1 MAVKMPDQG
10 PQATRPTRTL
20 LHTVAKLHYVS
31 CLPQSEIAR
40 RLGFSTATV
49 SRLIRRAHE
58 EGIVRIEVR
67 DIATT
72 EAIADEL
79 ASRLALRCVVVI
91 ETPSEAGT
99 LAALSTPVGQL
110 LRDAGLHQGSVLAI
124 GWGRTVWEVIQAGLP
139 RCPGVLTVPA
149 SGGMQEPAL
158 HFQVN
163 EFIRLAA
170 EQMGGVP
177 KFIHAP
183 YLPSLASRAAFLADP
198 TIREHVVLWDRLDVA
213 LFGIGLPYPVDLAH
227 GGTASTPVD
236 PILANA
242 AGDVLQHF
250 YDIDGKLIAWEGE
263 QRLIAI
269 SPAQLRQVPLAIGV
283 AVSPEKAPGILG
295 AARAGLIN
303 ALVTD
308 TRSAQATL
316 DLL

>member
-1 MAVKMPDQG
+1 MSDQA
-10 PQATRPTRTL
+10 PQPTRPTRTL
-20 LHTVAKLHYVS
+20 LHTVARLHYVS
-31 CLPQSEIAR
+31 SLPQSEIAR
-40 RLGFSTATV
+40 RLGLSTATI

-72 EAIADEL
+72 EEIADEL
-79 ASRLALRCVVVI
+79 ASRLGLRSAVVI

-99 LAALSTPVGQL
+99 LAALSCPVGRL
-110 LRDAGLHQGSVLAI
+110 LRAAGLRQGSVLAI

-139 RCPGVLTVPA
+139 RIPGVITVPA

-183 YLPSLASRAAFLADP
+183 YLPSLASRAVFLADP
-198 TIREHVVLWDRLDVA
+198 TIREHAALWDHLDVA

-236 PILANA
+236 PILASA

-250 YDIDGKLIAWEGE
+250 YDIEGRLIAWEGE
-263 QRLIAI
+263 RRLIAI
-269 SPAQLRQVPLAIGV
+269 SPSQLRQVPLAMGV
-283 AVSPEKAPGILG
+283 AASPEKAPGILG
-295 AARAGLIN
+295 AARARLIN
-303 ALVTD
+303 VLVTD
-308 TRSAQATL
+308 TRTAQAAL